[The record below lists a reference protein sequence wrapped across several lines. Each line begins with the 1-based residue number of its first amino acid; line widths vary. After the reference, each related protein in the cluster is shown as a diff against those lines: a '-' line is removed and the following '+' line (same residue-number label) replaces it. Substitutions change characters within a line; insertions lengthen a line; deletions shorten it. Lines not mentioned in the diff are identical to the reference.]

1 MSAGRP
7 KSREKLTN
15 VHGYLVDMQK
25 WNDRQTQQTNG
36 CIYYKGVNHI
46 QGYQFV
52 HYINAATDKR
62 GQMTAHRFAMM
73 LKLGRA
79 LSSKEQVIHTC
90 SHTGDDYTKCV
101 NPEHLF
107 IGTSK
112 ERMKTMKD
120 AGRHPQGPRAPRTPA
135 PQGKRVYKYTIDEML
150 FMRKHTT
157 AEIRVKFNVT
167 AKQAAK
173 LSEMFK
179 KRYAWLAEHDK

>member
-1 MSAGRP
+1 MTVGRP
-7 KSREKLTN
+7 KNRDHLTN
-15 VHGYLVDMQK
+15 VHGYLVDMKK
-25 WNDRQTQQTNG
+25 WKERQEQQNNG

-73 LKLGRA
+73 LKLDRA
-79 LSSKEQVIHTC
+79 LSPKEQVIHTC

-101 NPEHLF
+101 NPDHLYV
-107 IGTSK
+107 GDAK
-112 ERMKTMKD
+112 QRMKTMKD
-120 AGRHPQGPRAPRTPA
+120 AGRQQQGPRALRALA
-135 PQGKRVYKYTIDEML
+135 PQGKRVYKYSIDEML
-150 FMRKHTT
+150 YMRKHTT
-157 AEIRVKFNVT
+157 AEIREKFGVT

-179 KRYAWLAEHDK
+179 KRYAWLAEYDK